1 MAIKLTL
8 LSQGQQALVDKLET
22 GTNALNKTRKA
33 LHKRRREAAQIKI
46 KTSTNAPTST
56 VLNFA
61 TSGKCTPSAK
71 QELRSPVE
79 ANAPLSQEPL
89 QFRNSAKDSDN
100 NKSKVSDQINVLYDS
115 RSIAG
120 IKKRKMDLNSRTLC
134 TKYTRYP
141 FRTVCYRSSLNE
153 NGGSLCNLDVQDETR
168 SASEVQRS
176 VCAFHDCQLCKLRCY
191 EYNADDSSIHVGDPV
206 FIGWPEVVLRD
217 RNEGYV

>member
-1 MAIKLTL
+1 MICNLRLWMLGVTWPKIQESAELHQYSLQIIKQRWMAIKLTL
-8 LSQGQQALVDKLET
+8 LSQGQQALVYKLET

-120 IKKRKMDLNSRTLC
+120 IKKTQNGLQFKDSMYKIHSI
-134 TKYTRYP
+134 P
-141 FRTVCYRSSLNE
+141 FSYGVL
-153 NGGSLCNLDVQDETR
+153 
-168 SASEVQRS
+168 
-176 VCAFHDCQLCKLRCY
+176 
-191 EYNADDSSIHVGDPV
+191 SIHS
-206 FIGWPEVVLRD
+206 E
-217 RNEGYV
+217 